1 MANLVQHGA
10 RRSVEFARATQ
21 AVPSDVREEARAI
34 LQDLS
39 DSLRAIPADS
49 VFWESI
55 CESRLC
61 LEVRGWSFY
70 YAFEGDTLF
79 VNEVRAKKA

>member
-1 MANLVQHGA
+1 MAKRVEHGA
-10 RRSVEFARATQ
+10 HRSVEFARATG
-21 AVPSDVREEARAI
+21 AAPPEVREEARLI

-39 DSLRAIPADS
+39 DSLEAFPEDS

-55 CESRLC
+55 GERRLC

-70 YAFEGDTLF
+70 YGFEGDTLL
-79 VNEVRAKKA
+79 VNEVRAKDR

>member
-1 MANLVQHGA
+1 MAKLVQHGA

-21 AVPSDVREEARAI
+21 AAPPEVREEARAI

-39 DSLRAIPADS
+39 DSLTAIPDDS
-49 VFWESI
+49 VFWQSI

-70 YAFEGDTLF
+70 YGFEHDTLR
-79 VNEVRAKKA
+79 VDEVRANKR